1 MELVGVEQR
10 RRLGVQASARAGAMK
25 VTHHNDQHLI
35 CLSSEEV
42 ALLIDL
48 CHAGAFS
55 DELVQGEE
63 TRHRLERFLGE
74 MQSSL
79 YATAQSVWRHRGS
92 SRRPSGVAS
101 VEPLQHVG
109 VVEPGQGS

>member
-1 MELVGVEQR
+1 
-10 RRLGVQASARAGAMK
+10 MK

-92 SRRPSGVAS
+92 NRRPSGVAG
-101 VEPLQHVG
+101 VEPLRHVG
-109 VVEPGQGS
+109 VVEPGQGG

>member
-1 MELVGVEQR
+1 
-10 RRLGVQASARAGAMK
+10 MK

-55 DELVQGEE
+55 DELVQGQE

-79 YATAQSVWRHRGS
+79 YATAQAVWRERGE
-92 SRRPSGVAS
+92 GCM
-101 VEPLQHVG
+101 
-109 VVEPGQGS
+109 PGGGGPAQAATIQGSG

>member
-1 MELVGVEQR
+1 
-10 RRLGVQASARAGAMK
+10 MK
-25 VTHHNDQHLI
+25 VTHHNDSHLI

-63 TRHRLERFLGE
+63 TRPRLARFLGE
-74 MQSSL
+74 LQLSL
-79 YATAQSVWRHRGS
+79 HETAQLVWRKRRGDQGVARSPELS
-92 SRRPSGVAS
+92 SRQ
-101 VEPLQHVG
+101 L
-109 VVEPGQGS
+109 

>member
-1 MELVGVEQR
+1 
-10 RRLGVQASARAGAMK
+10 MK
-25 VTHHNDQHLI
+25 VTHHADEHLV

-55 DELVQGEE
+55 DELVQGKDSR
-63 TRHRLERFLGE
+63 RHLDRFLGE

-79 YATAQSVWRHRGS
+79 FETAQTVWRRRRREQGQALQRAKAFHRG
-92 SRRPSGVAS
+92 RPEAA
-101 VEPLQHVG
+101 
-109 VVEPGQGS
+109 PGTV

>member
-1 MELVGVEQR
+1 
-10 RRLGVQASARAGAMK
+10 MK
-25 VTHHNDQHLI
+25 VTHHADEHLI

-55 DELVQGEE
+55 DELVQGKDS
-63 TRHRLERFLGE
+63 RHRLERFLGE

-79 YATAQSVWRHRGS
+79 FETAQTVWRQRRKEK
-92 SRRPSGVAS
+92 SRAAAPARNRALRRARPGAA
-101 VEPLQHVG
+101 
-109 VVEPGQGS
+109 